1 MAQPDHQNLVP
12 IRIKITRGM
21 RNGRMQNIYPNFN
34 KIASNIRQGLDWSNY
49 FDQFG
54 LSWHYDRKSGF
65 GDTDTY
71 NSDPNVQYGC
81 TCVPQDFAD
90 KAVEQFP
97 GSVEQIKEVDF
108 EKFYNE
114 QAHAHEPEENY
125 STEVLQAL
133 SAKKDLGLAL
143 SAHDNR
149 CLDPDDPCPGIVK
162 NKNKTWKLHK
172 SRRKCTI
179 HPDLADDS
187 SSSSS
192 ST

>member
-65 GDTDTY
+65 GDKDTY
-71 NSDPNVQYGC
+71 NPDPNIQYGC

-90 KAVEQFP
+90 KAVELFP
-97 GSVEQIKEVDF
+97 TLVEQITEILF
-108 EKFYNE
+108 ETFYDE
-114 QAHAHEPEENY
+114 QAHAHEPVDNY
-125 STEVLQAL
+125 STDVLQAL
-133 SAKKDLGLAL
+133 AAKNTLGIAQT
-143 SAHDNR
+143 AHDAR
-149 CLDPDDPCPGIVK
+149 CLDPTDPCPGIVA
-162 NKNKTWKLHK
+162 NKNKTWLLYKA
-172 SRRKCTI
+172 RRGCGITAS
-179 HPDLADDS
+179 LAKP
-187 SSSSS
+187 
-192 ST
+192 